1 MKAIRRPGFT
11 LIELLVVIAVIAIL
25 ISLLLPAV
33 QQAREAA
40 RRSQCKNNFKQVGLA
55 IHNYHDTHGVFPLSD
70 FRDVHGTCPSDPLY
84 LDRSYPRYSWGAMI
98 LPYVDQAALYNNFDF
113 SVNYN
118 AGKNSPN
125 SLQTVGATVTVYLCP
140 SDPQGDPRCVHTSG
154 ITNSPSGFDDLGRSN
169 MAGIGDSAYAFCA
182 PAWSG
187 TGNYPTSALPAGVW
201 GKTTGNGILGNNMK
215 ISMKNVTDGT
225 SNTILAGE
233 VTGGQRGT
241 CNCNE
246 WASNNQTST
255 GPGINNIY
263 TIPGGAT
270 AWDRNLSQHRMGI
283 SSYHVGGCHAVLA
296 DGSVRFLS
304 QNMNGQTLQALGSCG
319 KGEIVGEF

>member
-1 MKAIRRPGFT
+1 
-11 LIELLVVIAVIAIL
+11 VIAIIAVL
-25 ISLLLPAV
+25 VSLLLPAV

-70 FRDVHGTCPSDPLY
+70 HRSGSSTCPTDPLY
-84 LDRSYPRYSWGAMI
+84 TGGFARYSWGAMI
-98 LPYVDQAALYNNFDF
+98 LPYVDQGALYNNMDF

-125 SLQTVGATVTVYLCP
+125 SMQTVGATVSVYLCP
-140 SDPQGDPRCVHTSG
+140 TDPQGDPRCNHTGG
-154 ITNSPSGFDDLGRSN
+154 INNRGGSNDPDDLGRSN

-201 GKTTGNGILGNNMK
+201 GKTNGDGILGNNMK
-215 ISMKNVTDGT
+215 IRMRDVTDGA

-233 VTGGQRGT
+233 VTGGLRGSN
-241 CNCNE
+241 NCNE
-246 WASNNQTST
+246 WAINNQTST

-263 TIPGGAT
+263 TVPGGAT
-270 AWDRNLSQHRMGI
+270 AWDRNLSQHRMGL
-283 SSYHVGGCHAVLA
+283 SSYHIGGCNVVLA